1 MKTSILKPMLL
12 SLMTFFVP
20 IQGLLL
26 LLVLMVIIDTIM
38 AIYVSIKMKGIKS
51 FRSALLRKGMTAK
64 IFLYLGTVIVAYMVD
79 VYILNGATFGIQH
92 LLSKGLSAIWTYAEI
107 KSMDE
112 NSMKLGNRSFFIIV
126 SEFFKKITGFKEEIN
141 KIL

>member
-1 MKTSILKPMLL
+1 
-12 SLMTFFVP
+12 
-20 IQGLLL
+20 
-26 LLVLMVIIDTIM
+26 M
-38 AIYVSIKMKGIKS
+38 AIYVSIKTRGIKS
-51 FRSALLRKGMTAK
+51 FRIAQLRKGMTAK
-64 IFLYLGTVIVAYMVD
+64 IFLYLGTVILAYMVD

-112 NSMKLGNRSFFIIV
+112 NSMKLGNRSFFVITT
-126 SEFFKKITGFKEEIN
+126 EFFKKITGFKDEVN

>member
-20 IQGLLL
+20 IKGLLL
-26 LLVLMVIIDTIM
+26 LLILMVTIDTIM
-38 AIYVSIKMKGIKS
+38 AIYVSIKIKGIKS

-64 IFLYLGTVIVAYMVD
+64 VFLYLGTVILAYMVD
-79 VYILNGATFGIQH
+79 VYILNGTTFGVKH

-112 NSMKLGNRSFFIIV
+112 NSMKLGNRSFFVIIT
-126 SEFFKKITGFKEEIN
+126 EFFKKITGFKDEIN

>member
-1 MKTSILKPMLL
+1 MKTSILKPLLL

-26 LLVLMVIIDTIM
+26 LLILMVTIDTLM
-38 AIYVSIKMKGIKS
+38 AIYVSIKIKGIKS

-79 VYILNGATFGIQH
+79 VYILGGSTFGIKH

-112 NSMKLGNRSFFIIV
+112 NSMKLGNRSFFVITK
-126 SEFFKKITGFKEEIN
+126 EFFKKVTGFKDEIN
-141 KIL
+141 KII

>member
-1 MKTSILKPMLL
+1 MSLLKPILFSIL
-12 SLMTFFVP
+12 TFFVP

-26 LLVLMVIIDTIM
+26 LLIFMVTIDTLM
-38 AIYVSIKMKGIKS
+38 AIYVSIKTKGIKS

-64 IFLYLGTVIVAYMVD
+64 IFLYLGTVLLAYMVD
-79 VYILNGATFGIQH
+79 VYILNGTTFGIQH
-92 LLSKGLSAIWTYAEI
+92 LLSKGLSAIWTYSEI

-112 NSMKLGNRSFFIIV
+112 NSMKLGNRSFFVIAT
-126 SEFFKKITGFKEEIN
+126 EFFKKITGFKEEVD